1 MTGKHKQLAAKIIGV
16 IEKTIADAV
25 AVELAAVKT
34 RKPAKGCRYFGDAK
48 ARREIAKTR
57 RNVEGKIKARK
68 VAGKR
73 GPKAGTSI
81 EPKPCPEC
89 GVKNKAR
96 RFRYYCPDHRDIT
109 IAVRKLSKAEWK
121 KIKPHMELVKR

>member
-1 MTGKHKQLAAKIIGV
+1 MTGKHKQLVAKIIGV
-16 IEKTIADAV
+16 VEKTIADAV
-25 AVELAAVKT
+25 AAELAAVKT
-34 RKPAKGCRYFGDAK
+34 RKPAK

-68 VAGKR
+68 TAGKR
-73 GPKAGTSI
+73 GPKVGTSI

-96 RFRYYCPDHRDIT
+96 RFRYYCPDHRNIT
-109 IAVRKLSKAEWK
+109 IAVRKISKAEWNW
-121 KIKPHMELVKR
+121 